1 MVEYQWNIFWAK
13 LDPVKGSEQAGIR
26 PAVVVSAE
34 EVNKTLPILA
44 IVPLTSIKPGRKVY
58 PTEVF
63 LSVSDTGLDRDSIA
77 MAHQIRVISKERLSN
92 TCGKITSDKIRSKI
106 RLSIKTFLDLI

>member
-1 MVEYQWNIFWAK
+1 MVEYQWNIFWAV
-13 LDPVKGSEQAGIR
+13 LNPVKGSEQTGRR
-26 PAVVVSAE
+26 PVLVVSTE

-92 TCGKITSDKIRSKI
+92 NCGKITSDEIKNKI